1 MAIAGIIAEYNP
13 LHGGH
18 LRQLRRVRELLGA
31 ETAVVCAMS
40 GNFVQRGDF
49 ALLPK
54 HARAEAAVRSGAD
67 LVLELPLPYA
77 CATAERFA
85 FGAVASLDALGAV
98 DALCFGSET
107 GDLSLLEAAARALE
121 SQEFSGYAAPFLK
134 KGMTFAAAERNI

>member
-1 MAIAGIIAEYNP
+1 M
-13 LHGGH
+13 
-18 LRQLRRVRELLGA
+18 
-31 ETAVVCAMS
+31 
-40 GNFVQRGDF
+40 QRGEP
-49 ALLPK
+49 ALLEK
-54 HARAEAAVRSGAD
+54 SARAQAALRCGAD

-121 SQEFSGYAAPFLK
+121 SQEFSGYFLRK
-134 KGMTFAAAERNI
+134 HSDAAEIRKGALAAGRERMKSATVVRLSYRAFPVPWAWGYDSTSGLGAQPGFGRR